1 MNRGRMDQV
10 VEMAKWSMVD
20 FDSVKN
26 QIVFRIINGRM
37 NEKELQ
43 SLVHIPVMNLAVIF
57 VVQFGQSDEMGVSI
71 RISKKLLEHWEMDL
85 QDLWKIAYENTCL
98 RCPAKSD
105 SLDHLLRRI
114 VMCDIPDPKE
124 QEKVLEMLDST
135 KDNESEEL
143 IVLSNNVSA
152 YGASCM
158 IYGDALKEYAV
169 WKQSD
174 LVILPSSIHE
184 VLLVKYDGSSD
195 VRWLSRM
202 VSDINISDVAENERL
217 SDSVYIYRWKQDVLE
232 DTETGK
238 RIRPGYD
245 GIAKLVE
252 EMQQAS

>member
-1 MNRGRMDQV
+1 
-10 VEMAKWSMVD
+10 
-20 FDSVKN
+20 
-26 QIVFRIINGRM
+26 
-37 NEKELQ
+37 
-43 SLVHIPVMNLAVIF
+43 
-57 VVQFGQSDEMGVSI
+57 
-71 RISKKLLEHWEMDL
+71 
-85 QDLWKIAYENTCL
+85 
-98 RCPAKSD
+98 
-105 SLDHLLRRI
+105 
-114 VMCDIPDPKE
+114 
-124 QEKVLEMLDST
+124 MLDST

-184 VLLVKYDGSSD
+184 VLLVKYDGSYD

>member
-1 MNRGRMDQV
+1 MNRRRMDQV
-10 VEMAKWSMVD
+10 VEMAKWSTVD

-26 QIVFRIINGRM
+26 QIVFRIINGKM

-43 SLVHIPVMNLAVIF
+43 SLAHIPVMNLAVIF

-71 RISKKLLEHWEMDL
+71 RISKKLLEHWEINL
-85 QDLWKIAYENTCL
+85 QDLWRIAYENTCL

-135 KDNESEEL
+135 KDNESQEL
-143 IVLSNNVSA
+143 TVLSNNVNA

-158 IYGDALKEYAV
+158 MYADALKECAA
-169 WKQSD
+169 WQHSD

-195 VRWLSRM
+195 VRWFSRM
-202 VSDINISDVAENERL
+202 VSDINASEVAENERL
-217 SDSVYIYRWKQDVLE
+217 SDSVYIYRWKQDLLE
-232 DTETGK
+232 DTETGE

-245 GIAKLVE
+245 GIAKLME
-252 EMQQAS
+252 KMQQAS

>member
-43 SLVHIPVMNLAVIF
+43 SLAHIPVMNLAVIF

-71 RISKKLLEHWEMDL
+71 RISKKLLEHWEIDL

-98 RCPAKSD
+98 KYQAKSD
-105 SLDHLLRRI
+105 SLEHLLRRI
-114 VMCDIPDPKE
+114 VMCDISDPKK
-124 QEKVLEMLDST
+124 QKKVLDMLDST
-135 KDNESEEL
+135 EDNESEEL
-143 IVLSNNVSA
+143 TVLSNNMSA

-158 IYGDALKEYAV
+158 MYGDALKECAA
-169 WKQSD
+169 WLQSD
-174 LVILPSSIHE
+174 LVVLPSSIHE
-184 VLLVKYDGSSD
+184 VLLVKYDGNSD

-202 VSDINISDVAENERL
+202 VFNINVSEVQKSDRL
-217 SDSVYIYRWKQDVLE
+217 SDSVYIYRWKQDLLE
-232 DTETGK
+232 DTETGEK
-238 RIRPGYD
+238 IRPGYA
-245 GIAKLVE
+245 GIAELVKE
-252 EMQQAS
+252 LQQAS